1 MKSVWQ
7 SIKRQPIGLIA
18 LCVAVS
24 GGGAMAAQAA
34 WTGANIIDES
44 LTGADVQNGSLSGAD
59 ISDGSI
65 QAADLSAGATSG
77 GASPVFEWNP
87 ADITIDATVPAPGTV
102 IATKDFTVPADG
114 YYNVYSRGSMKS
126 SGQACT
132 SDWSTYQMDWMVD
145 NIVGVGGYAVLDGT
159 SVFGP
164 QQFNFGSTAWLTAG
178 TTHQVKVSPYFN
190 CDNGSDPSVQISL
203 TGLNVTVVPSY

>member
-18 LCVAVS
+18 LCIAIS

-44 LTGADVQNGSLSGAD
+44 LTGADVRNGSLSGAD
-59 ISDGSI
+59 ITDGSI

-77 GASPVFEWNP
+77 GTTPVLEWNP
-87 ADITIDATVPAPGTV
+87 ANITTNATVPEPGTV
-102 IATKDFTVPADG
+102 VATKDFTVPSDG

-132 SDWSTYQMDWMVD
+132 SDWSVYQMNWMVD
-145 NIVGVGGYAVLDGT
+145 NIIGVGGYAILDGT

-164 QQFNFGSTAWLTAG
+164 QQFNFGNTAWLSAG
-178 TTHQVKVSPYFN
+178 TTHQIKVSPFFM
-190 CDNGSDPSVQISL
+190 CDGTADASVQISL
-203 TGLNVTVVPSY
+203 MGLNVTVVPSY